1 MKYLLD
7 TNIVSYFS
15 DPRSRFHQKTISRF
29 SSLAEEDMVYVSVL
43 TLYETQYGIVYAPE
57 EKKQKVAEVEQMMK
71 QFLFLLPVSPEGADI
86 FGRIKAEYRR
96 MSSLEQ
102 KTFDRH
108 DIDFILAS
116 SAIAEDAILVSNDK
130 IFLAIKNIEPSLKL
144 ENWAV

>member
-15 DPRSRFHQKTISRF
+15 DPESPFHHNTVRRF
-29 SSLAEEDMVYVSVL
+29 SSLTEEDMVYISVL

-57 EKKQKVAEVEQMMK
+57 EKKQRLVEVEAMMK
-71 QFLFLLPVSPEGADI
+71 QFLSLLPVSPEGADI

-96 MSSLEQ
+96 NDDRDQ
-102 KTFDRH
+102 KAFDRH

-116 SAIAEDAILVSNDK
+116 SAIAEDATLVSNDK
-130 IFLAIKNIEPSLKL
+130 IFLVIRDIEPSLRL
-144 ENWAV
+144 ENWTV

>member
-15 DPRSRFHQKTISRF
+15 DPRSPFHKNTINRF
-29 SSLAEEDMVYVSVL
+29 SSLSEEDEVYISVL

-57 EKKQKVAEVEQMMK
+57 DKKQKMVEVEEMMK
-71 QFLFLLPVSPEGADI
+71 QFLLLMPVSPDGADI
-86 FGRIKAEYRR
+86 FGRIKSEYRKTDTR
-96 MSSLEQ
+96 ER

-116 SAIAEDAILVSNDK
+116 SAIAEDTTLVSNDK
-130 IFLAIKNIEPSLKL
+130 IFLAIKDIEPSLKL